1 MHVCVRYSRL
11 SMYLKYFYLKQYLQ
25 YKQGWKNPGF
35 FKKLNPLGFM
45 GILLSFIG
53 VFWVF

>member
-1 MHVCVRYSRL
+1 
-11 SMYLKYFYLKQYLQ
+11 MYLKYFYLKQYLQ